1 MRLAR
6 IAALCAAVPLL
17 AAAGAVSA
25 QLGTIRFD
33 NWFYYVDSYF
43 DSSTVQYRPRV
54 FVPFDFARGW
64 TFVQRADLPF
74 YYTDAFGPDNP
85 NGDWKARAGD
95 FMIEEIFYTP
105 EVAQNTRLFGS
116 VRLVFPTGGEAPFGA
131 DQWQVAPA
139 AGVTYSR
146 PDLWRGITF
155 FPLARYFFGF
165 DTQSPGVTEI
175 RRLDLF
181 PTMIFGL
188 APGWALHLYPENPI
202 SYNDRTHK
210 WFVPIDALVTHRV
223 SKSFEYGF
231 GGAFPIVDDDR
242 AYRWLVQARLTF
254 YF

>member
-6 IAALCAAVPLL
+6 L
-17 AAAGAVSA
+17 AAFCTAVTLLGAGGAASA
-25 QLGTIRFD
+25 QLGTIRLD

-43 DSSTVQYRPRV
+43 DSATVQYRPRV

-74 YYTDAFGPDNP
+74 YYTDALGPANP
-85 NGDWKARAGD
+85 DGDWKFRVGD
-95 FMIEEIFYTP
+95 FMIEEILNTP
-105 EVAQNTRLFGS
+105 EVAPNMRLFGS
-116 VRLVFPTGGEAPFGA
+116 VRLVFPTGGEFPFGA

-139 AGVTYSR
+139 VGLIYSR
-146 PDLWRGITF
+146 PDLWRGTTF

-165 DTQSPGVTEI
+165 DAQSPGVTEI

-181 PTMIFGL
+181 PTVIFGL

-202 SYNDRTHK
+202 SYNDQTHK
-210 WFVPIDALVTHRV
+210 WFVPIDVLVTHRV
-223 SKSFEYGF
+223 SKSFEFGV
-231 GGAFPIVDDDR
+231 GGAVPIVDDDR

>member
-1 MRLAR
+1 MRFARLA
-6 IAALCAAVPLL
+6 ALFTAVPLL
-17 AAAGAVSA
+17 TGTGTVSA
-25 QLGTIRFD
+25 QLGTIRLD

-43 DSSTVQYRPRV
+43 DSATVQYRPRI
-54 FVPFDFARGW
+54 FVPFDFAHGW

-74 YYTDAFGPDNP
+74 LYTDALGPANP
-85 NGDWKARAGD
+85 DGDWKFRAGD
-95 FMIEEIFYTP
+95 FMIEEILNTP
-105 EVAQNTRLFGS
+105 EVAPNMRLFGS
-116 VRLVFPTGGEAPFGA
+116 VRLVFPTGGEFPFGA

-139 AGVTYSR
+139 VGLIYSR
-146 PDLWRGITF
+146 PDLWRGTTF

-181 PTMIFGL
+181 PTVTLGL
-188 APGWALHLYPENPI
+188 APAWALHLYSENPI
-202 SYNDRTHK
+202 SYNEQTNK

-223 SKSFEYGF
+223 SKSFEYGV
-231 GGAFPIVDDDR
+231 GGAVAIVDDDR